1 VQRVQVLTGRDGDAG
16 RSIARDLPTV
26 IPSFTGPTDAVLDLP
41 HADDQARSR
50 FSRPG
55 LLPVDALWW
64 SDGDASGMAPEPFV
78 TDLELTVET
87 HVGWVGA
94 DVGDADPDDAVK
106 QVSFL
111 HASAGTPLDEF
122 RSHYRDHVGVA
133 RRHMPAL
140 WQYRQH
146 DVIDVGGAQR
156 DVGAGIVAVSE
167 LWFRS
172 VDDFVHR
179 YFASP
184 QDEAEFRS
192 HEGFLDLAK
201 AFSFVCSS
209 HALGTR
215 KVGTRGP

>member
-1 VQRVQVLTGRDGDAG
+1 VQHVQVLTVREGGAG
-16 RSIARDLPTV
+16 GTAVRDLPIV
-26 IPSFTGPTDAVLDLP
+26 IPSFTAPTDGVLDLP
-41 HADDQARSR
+41 HADDQARAR

-55 LLPVDALWW
+55 LLAVDALWW
-64 SDGDASGMAPEPFV
+64 SDADRPGPVPEPFMS
-78 TDLELTVET
+78 DLELTVET
-87 HVGWVGA
+87 HVGWVA
-94 DVGDADPDDAVK
+94 TDAGDADPRDAVK

-122 RSHYRDHVGVA
+122 RSHYRDHVEVA

-146 DVIDVGGAQR
+146 DVVDVQGARLGVGGS
-156 DVGAGIVAVSE
+156 IVAVSE
-167 LWFRS
+167 LWFQS
-172 VDDFVHR
+172 VDDFRHR

-184 QDEAEFRS
+184 EDEAEFRS

-209 HALGTR
+209 DVLGT
-215 KVGTRGP
+215 GEEATDGP

>member
-1 VQRVQVLTGRDGDAG
+1 MQRVQVLTVRPGAAKPDPT
-16 RSIARDLPTV
+16 RDLPTV
-26 IPSFTGPTDAVLDLP
+26 VPSFTTPTDAVLDLP
-41 HADDQARSR
+41 HGDDQARAR

-64 SDGDASGMAPEPFV
+64 TDGDASDEVPEPFRS
-78 TDLELTVET
+78 DLELTVET
-87 HVGWVGA
+87 HVGWVA
-94 DVGDADPDDAVK
+94 DGDADPEDAVK

-111 HASAGTPLDEF
+111 HAAAGTPLDEF
-122 RSHYRDHVGVA
+122 RARYRDHVAVA

-146 DVIDVGGAQR
+146 DVVDARGARHDVGS
-156 DVGAGIVAVSE
+156 GIVAVSE
-167 LWFRS
+167 LWFAS
-172 VDDFVHR
+172 VDDFLHR

-209 HALGTR
+209 HALGTG
-215 KVGTRGP
+215 KDETHGP